1 MKTYQPSAKD
11 IKRKWYLFDAKD
23 QILGRF
29 ASKIAKKLIGKHK
42 VDYAPNL
49 DMGDIVV
56 VINAKDIKVTGR
68 KEKQK
73 VYYKHSGYPGGFR
86 EIKYKKLLEENPARI
101 IELAVKRMLPA
112 NRLQKKRLARLKVFA
127 DAKHGYDKIEFANVD
142 RKKKDK

>member
-11 IKRKWYLFDAKD
+11 IKRNWYIFDAKD

-29 ASKIAKKLIGKHK
+29 ASQVAQKLIGKHK

-56 VINAKDIKVTGR
+56 VINAKDIRVTGR

-86 EIKYKKLLEENPARI
+86 EIKYKKLLKENPARI

-112 NRLQKKRLARLKVFA
+112 NRLQKRRLSRLKVFA
-127 DAKHGYDKIEFANVD
+127 DEKHTFAKVNFVNKNKKIN
-142 RKKKDK
+142 K